1 MLEEKY
7 GGDLC
12 NCTNYWY
19 FYLITTFKA
28 TNKYLRYEYIRL
40 WIFRK
45 KIKKWFINL
54 RIITNLKR

>member
-40 WIFRK
+40 
-45 KIKKWFINL
+45 
-54 RIITNLKR
+54 